1 MFVRRLVLALG
12 VLSVGSV
19 GAMAA
24 DMPVKARPIVPPP
37 LYSWT
42 GCYVGG
48 HVGWYRARQD
58 GDTDPFPSPGFG
70 APAIN
75 GAGIA
80 GYGVLPTSHDLNDDG
95 IIGGGYAG
103 CNYQMGKVLFGV
115 EGDFSWFD
123 RNSSDAEPV
132 NGSFTGVGAFPIAG
146 TNMQLNA
153 SNKWLASLRAR
164 LGWIF
169 GPSDTWL
176 IYATGG
182 VAFTETSYS
191 AVFTPST
198 NPLSLFGFGC
208 PAGAA
213 CFAGSSASATQQQT
227 GWVAGAGVE
236 WMVGPPHWLL
246 RVEYLHYGFDAP
258 SSLIAP
264 AVLASGAAACAGC
277 GWNASWSRLNI
288 DTVRVGLSYKF

>member
-1 MFVRRLVLALG
+1 MSVRRLVLALG

-24 DMPVKARPIVPPP
+24 DMPLKAPAIAPVPV
-37 LYSWT
+37 YTWT
-42 GCYVGG
+42 GCYIGG

-58 GDTDPFPSPGFG
+58 GDTAAFPPGFG
-70 APAIN
+70 PPAVG

-95 IIGGGYAG
+95 IIAGGHAG
-103 CNYQMGKVLFGV
+103 CNYQMGKVLFGI
-115 EGDFSWFD
+115 EGDFSWLD

-132 NGSFTGVGAFPIAG
+132 TGSFPTVGAFPVAG
-146 TNMQLNA
+146 TNMQLSA
-153 SNKWLASLRAR
+153 STKWLASLRAR
-164 LGWIF
+164 LGWVF

-182 VAFTETSYS
+182 VAFTQTAYS

-198 NPLSLFGFGC
+198 NPASLFGNGC
-208 PAGAA
+208 PGGGS
-213 CFAGSSASATQQQT
+213 CFAGTSASATQTQA

-236 WMVGPPHWLL
+236 WMFGPPHWLL
-246 RVEYLHYGFDAP
+246 RVEYLHYGFDSP
-258 SSLIAP
+258 SSLVVP
-264 AVLASGAAACAGC
+264 ARLASGAAACAGC

-288 DTVRVGLSYKF
+288 DTVRLGVSFKF